1 MVRVVVADDFR
12 LYRQYF
18 EMYVKSSSNYELEMS
33 CSSAD
38 QAVEW
43 CKDHTPDLIIMDI
56 LMRSGI
62 DGISAAEKI
71 KKQKPSIR
79 IILATSTAESTWEK
93 RALMAGVEGF
103 WYKEYSDT
111 SLLEIMD
118 RVMAGD
124 TVYPSESPNIS
135 LGQAARGELTERE
148 LDVLR
153 ELTAGYTN
161 EGIAERL
168 GISVNT
174 VRFHI
179 QNLLS
184 KTGFESRL
192 DLAMN
197 ARADQFVVSEHER
210 LLGQEEKKE

>member
-1 MVRVVVADDFR
+1 MTRVVVVDDFR
-12 LYRQYF
+12 LYRQFF
-18 EMYVKSSSNYELEMS
+18 EMYVKSSSAYELEQS
-33 CSSAD
+33 CSSAE

-43 CKDHTPDLIIMDI
+43 CESHTPDLIIMDI
-56 LMRSGI
+56 LMRTGI
-62 DGISAAEKI
+62 DGITAAEKI
-71 KKQKPSIR
+71 KRKKPSVK
-79 IILATSTAESTWEK
+79 IILATSTAEATWEK
-93 RALMAGVEGF
+93 RALMAGVEAF
-103 WYKEYSDT
+103 WYKEYSET

-118 RVMAGD
+118 RVMAGEH
-124 TVYPSESPNIS
+124 VYPSESPNLS
-135 LGQAARGELTERE
+135 LGQATREDFTERE

-210 LLGQEEKKE
+210 LLGQE